1 MKKAKLI
8 FTVIFLLFNTLVMLA
23 QNPPNPPD
31 VHGGNNDQGPGGNA
45 AVASGTV
52 ILIGLGVLYG
62 GKRFYDLRNRT
73 KKDQ

>member
-1 MKKAKLI
+1 MKKAKII
-8 FTVIFLLFNTLVMLA
+8 FTGIYLLINTFVMLS

-62 GKRFYDLRNRT
+62 GKKIYDLKNR
-73 KKDQ
+73 KERD